1 MVQSGRRL
9 HKKRAKS
16 AHKKDF
22 PSLFA
27 AALRNGYKKDY
38 GIAGFRK
45 AGIIPF
51 NPDVISSKQL
61 GPSIP
66 FSETNDT
73 ILNTTPTVDLTMA
86 PPPATS
92 ISTLTSCPSPT
103 AASTPLHTSASTPIP
118 TTSTSTPTSS
128 VSSSISSTSSLRD
141 FLAQML
147 KPTTP
152 RRPVGKRKQL
162 IGVGESLTSEEA
174 ISKIKVMEEE
184 KEKKLMEKEEKK
196 KEREEKK
203 RERN

>member
-1 MVQSGRRL
+1 ML
-9 HKKRAKS
+9 T
-16 AHKKDF
+16 KKDF

-73 ILNTTPTVDLTMA
+73 ILNTTPTVNLTMA
-86 PPPATS
+86 LPPATS
-92 ISTLTSCPSPT
+92 ISALTSCPSPT

-118 TTSTSTPTSS
+118 TTSTSTPTPTSS

-196 KEREEKK
+196 KEE
-203 RERN
+203 RERGIEERKRS